1 MARDFNGSNQ
11 YLSTASAPATAMPL
25 TMACWHRPAQTAI
38 AKAIIS
44 ISTTGAGANGRFQ
57 ISQLVSPAGTTASS
71 ITDAGAAVDAVAT
84 KTLVANTWYHSAAVF
99 TSSTNRS
106 AFIDGAETNSATSNA
121 GPTNPNSV
129 LVGSRV
135 FGGNFGAYFDGDIAE
150 VGIWNTALTA
160 AEIAALAKGMTCD
173 KVRPQSLVFYA
184 PLVRDLQDVRGGV
197 TITNNNTATVA
208 THPRV
213 YA

>member
-1 MARDFNGSNQ
+1 MAYDFNGSNQ
-11 YLSTASAPATAMPL
+11 YLSTASAPVTAMPL
-25 TMACWHRPAQTAI
+25 TMACWHRPAQTA
-38 AKAIIS
+38 AARAILS
-44 ISTTGAGANGRFQ
+44 ISTTGGTGRFQ

-71 ITDAGAAVDAVAT
+71 VTDAAVAVDTVAA
-84 KTLVANTWYHSAAVF
+84 KTLVANSWYHSAAVF

-135 FGGNFGAYFDGDIAE
+135 AIGNFGAYFDGDIAE
-150 VGIWNTALTA
+150 VGIWNVALTA
-160 AEIAALAKGMTCD
+160 AEIASLADGFTCD
-173 KVRPQSLVFYA
+173 RVRPQSLVFYA
-184 PLVRDLQDVRGGV
+184 PLIRDLHDIARGLA
-197 TITNNNTATVA
+197 ITNNNTATVA
-208 THPRV
+208 NHPRV